1 MATKEAPA
9 AAEAQEVVEPKVDPV
24 LTRAAADSMLDIM
37 RKKYA
42 AEPRVRVKVK
52 NDGPVTVQVNGYSF
66 LIRENVW
73 VEVPESV
80 RDILDE
86 AGYI

>member
-9 AAEAQEVVEPKVDPV
+9 AEAQVEVIEPKADPV
-24 LTRAAADSMLDIM
+24 VTRAAADSVLDVM

-66 LIRENVW
+66 LIRENVY

-80 RDILDE
+80 RDILDD